1 MALVMPDGAY
11 AYPAYDLIA
20 TPTTDL
26 EASSF
31 VGRIRQSRHPAMAL
45 VTPDGAYA
53 YPAYDRFTAISHM
66 LFALWCMQSPFKKDT
81 PMTLH
86 CAFIGFG
93 KSTTRYHLP
102 YVLNRKGS
110 WHVAHIFRRHA
121 KPEEQAP
128 IYSHIHF
135 TSDLDEV
142 LNDPQVKLV
151 IVCTHADS
159 HFDYA
164 RRALEAGKNVLVEKP
179 FTPTLAEAKVL
190 FELARSKGLTV
201 TPYQNRRFDSC
212 FLTAKKAIESGKLG
226 EIVEVES
233 HFDYYRPIAE
243 TKPGLPQDGAFYGLG
258 VHTMDQIISLFG
270 RPDHVAYD
278 IRSLRNKA
286 NPDDTFE
293 AQLFYGDLKAIVK
306 TSHLVK
312 IDYPKFIVH
321 GTRGSFV
328 KYGIDQQETSL
339 KANIMPGEPGFA
351 ADDSVGLL
359 EYVNDEGVTVK
370 EEMKPEVGDYGRV
383 YDALFETL
391 THGVPNYV
399 KESDVLTNLEILERA
414 FEQASPATVTL
425 AK

>member
-1 MALVMPDGAY
+1 
-11 AYPAYDLIA
+11 
-20 TPTTDL
+20 
-26 EASSF
+26 
-31 VGRIRQSRHPAMAL
+31 
-45 VTPDGAYA
+45 
-53 YPAYDRFTAISHM
+53 
-66 LFALWCMQSPFKKDT
+66 
-81 PMTLH
+81 MTLH

-102 YVLNRKGS
+102 YVLNRKET
-110 WHVAHIFRRHA
+110 WHVAHIFRRSP
-121 KPEEQAP
+121 KPEEQHP
-128 IYSHIHF
+128 QYQHIHF

-159 HFDYA
+159 HFGYA
-164 RRALEAGKNVLVEKP
+164 KRALEAGKNVLVEKP
-179 FTPTLAEAKVL
+179 FTPTLAEAKTL
-190 FELARSKGLTV
+190 FALAKSKGLTV
-201 TPYQNRRFDSC
+201 TPYQNRRFDAC
-212 FLTAKKAIESGKLG
+212 FLTTKKVIESGKIG
-226 EIVEVES
+226 DIVEIES
-233 HFDYYRPIAE
+233 HFDYYRPVAE

-258 VHTMDQIISLFG
+258 VHTLDQIISLFG

-321 GTRGSFV
+321 GSKGSFI

-351 ADDSVGLL
+351 ADNSVSLL
-359 EYVNDEGVTVK
+359 EYVNDAGVSVR
-370 EEMKPEVGDYGRV
+370 EEIASETGDYGFV
-383 YDALFETL
+383 YDALWQTL
-391 THGVPNYV
+391 TTGQDNYV
-399 KESDVLTNLEILERA
+399 KETEVLTNLEILERA
-414 FEQASPATVTL
+414 FGQASPSTVTL

>member
-1 MALVMPDGAY
+1 
-11 AYPAYDLIA
+11 
-20 TPTTDL
+20 
-26 EASSF
+26 
-31 VGRIRQSRHPAMAL
+31 
-45 VTPDGAYA
+45 
-53 YPAYDRFTAISHM
+53 
-66 LFALWCMQSPFKKDT
+66 
-81 PMTLH
+81 MTLH

-102 YVLNRKGS
+102 YVLNRKET
-110 WHVAHIFRRHA
+110 WHVAHIYRRRA
-121 KPEEQAP
+121 KPEEQSP
-128 IYSHIHF
+128 QYSHIHF

-151 IVCTHADS
+151 VVCTHADS

-164 RRALEAGKNVLVEKP
+164 KRALEAGKNVLVEKP
-179 FTPTLAEAKVL
+179 FTPTIAEAKEL
-190 FELARSKGLTV
+190 FALAKSKGLTV

-226 EIVEVES
+226 EIVEIES
-233 HFDYYRPIAE
+233 HFDYYRPVAE
-243 TKPGLPQDGAFYGLG
+243 TNGLG

-321 GTRGSFV
+321 GKKGSFI

-351 ADDSVGLL
+351 ADDSVGVL
-359 EYVNDEGVTVK
+359 EYVNDEGLTVR
-370 EEMKPEVGDYGRV
+370 EELKPETGDYGRV
-383 YDALFETL
+383 YDALYETL
-391 THGVPNYV
+391 SSGTPNYV

-414 FEQASPATVTL
+414 FEQASPATLTL
-425 AK
+425 AR

>member
-1 MALVMPDGAY
+1 MA
-11 AYPAYDLIA
+11 
-20 TPTTDL
+20 
-26 EASSF
+26 
-31 VGRIRQSRHPAMAL
+31 
-45 VTPDGAYA
+45 
-53 YPAYDRFTAISHM
+53 
-66 LFALWCMQSPFKKDT
+66 K
-81 PMTLH
+81 
-86 CAFIGFG
+86 
-93 KSTTRYHLP
+93 
-102 YVLNRKGS
+102 
-110 WHVAHIFRRHA
+110 
-121 KPEEQAP
+121 
-128 IYSHIHF
+128 
-135 TSDLDEV
+135 
-142 LNDPQVKLV
+142 
-151 IVCTHADS
+151 
-159 HFDYA
+159 
-164 RRALEAGKNVLVEKP
+164 
-179 FTPTLAEAKVL
+179 
-190 FELARSKGLTV
+190 SKGLTV

-233 HFDYYRPIAE
+233 HFDYYRPVAE

-321 GTRGSFV
+321 GKKGSFI

-351 ADDSVGLL
+351 ADDSVGVL
-359 EYVNDEGVTVK
+359 EYVNDEGVTVR
-370 EEMKPEVGDYGRV
+370 EEIKPEMGDYGRV
-383 YDALFETL
+383 YDALYQTI
-391 THGVPNYV
+391 TNGAPNYV
-399 KESDVLTNLEILERA
+399 KESEVLTNLEILERG
-414 FEQASPATVTL
+414 FEQASPSTVTL

>member
-11 AYPAYDLIA
+11 AYPAYDLTA
-20 TPTTDL
+20 TPKTDL
-26 EASSF
+26 EA

-53 YPAYDRFTAISHM
+53 YPAYDRFAAISHM

-233 HFDYYRPIAE
+233 HFDYYRPVAE

-312 IDYPKFIVH
+312 IDYPKFIVY

-383 YDALFETL
+383 YDALFETI

>member
-1 MALVMPDGAY
+1 MV
-11 AYPAYDLIA
+11 IN
-20 TPTTDL
+20 
-26 EASSF
+26 
-31 VGRIRQSRHPAMAL
+31 
-45 VTPDGAYA
+45 
-53 YPAYDRFTAISHM
+53 
-66 LFALWCMQSPFKKDT
+66 
-81 PMTLH
+81 

-102 YVLNRKGS
+102 YVLNRKDS

-142 LNDPQVKLV
+142 LNDPDVKLV
-151 IVCTHADS
+151 VVCTHADS
-159 HFDYA
+159 HFEYA
-164 RRALEAGKNVLVEKP
+164 KRALEAGKNVLVEKP
-179 FTPTLAEAKVL
+179 FTPTIAQAKELFALAK
-190 FELARSKGLTV
+190 SKGLIV

-233 HFDYYRPIAE
+233 HFDYYRPVAE

-293 AQLFYGDLKAIVK
+293 AQLFMAI
-306 TSHLVK
+306 
-312 IDYPKFIVH
+312 
-321 GTRGSFV
+321 
-328 KYGIDQQETSL
+328 
-339 KANIMPGEPGFA
+339 
-351 ADDSVGLL
+351 
-359 EYVNDEGVTVK
+359 
-370 EEMKPEVGDYGRV
+370 
-383 YDALFETL
+383 
-391 THGVPNYV
+391 
-399 KESDVLTNLEILERA
+399 
-414 FEQASPATVTL
+414 
-425 AK
+425 

>member
-1 MALVMPDGAY
+1 
-11 AYPAYDLIA
+11 
-20 TPTTDL
+20 
-26 EASSF
+26 
-31 VGRIRQSRHPAMAL
+31 
-45 VTPDGAYA
+45 
-53 YPAYDRFTAISHM
+53 
-66 LFALWCMQSPFKKDT
+66 
-81 PMTLH
+81 MTLH

-102 YVLNRKGS
+102 YVLNRKDT

-142 LNDPQVKLV
+142 LGDPQVKLV

-159 HFDYA
+159 HFEYA
-164 RRALEAGKNVLVEKP
+164 KRALEAGKSVLVEKP

-190 FELARSKGLTV
+190 FELAKSKGLTV

-233 HFDYYRPIAE
+233 HFDYYRPVAE

-321 GTRGSFV
+321 GTKGSFV

-339 KANIMPGEPGFA
+339 KANIMPGEPGFS
-351 ADDSVGLL
+351 ADDSVGVL
-359 EYVNDEGVTVK
+359 EYVNDDGVTVK
-370 EEMKPEVGDYGRV
+370 EEVKPEVGDYGRV
-383 YDALFETL
+383 YDALYQTL
-391 THGVPNYV
+391 TVGTPNYV
-399 KESDVLTNLEILERA
+399 KESEVLTNLEIIERA
-414 FEQASPATVTL
+414 FEQATPATITL